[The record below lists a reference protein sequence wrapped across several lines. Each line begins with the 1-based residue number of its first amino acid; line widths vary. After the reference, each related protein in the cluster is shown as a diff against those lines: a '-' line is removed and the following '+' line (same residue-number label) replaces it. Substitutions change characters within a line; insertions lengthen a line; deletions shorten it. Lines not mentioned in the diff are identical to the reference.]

1 MGERQF
7 GSILTNFLQFW
18 THTTRPNVTKL
29 FREVVLWLGGG
40 TTCFWNERGVDA
52 EFQSWEE
59 GFWEPTGGRG
69 GLVGK
74 RGGEVSVWNPGAE
87 GRPTCPHHSK
97 NHVSSKKHTHCHFQ
111 YLVGLPTSL
120 W

>member
-1 MGERQF
+1 MGQRQF
-7 GSILTNFLQFW
+7 GSILMNFLQFW
-18 THTTRPNVTKL
+18 THTTRLNATKL

-59 GFWEPTGGRG
+59 GDWWGN
-69 GLVGK
+69 
-74 RGGEVSVWNPGAE
+74 GEERCHGSQFDT
-87 GRPTCPHHSK
+87 TCPDHSK

-111 YLVGLPTSL
+111 YFVGLPTSL

>member
-18 THTTRPNVTKL
+18 THTTRLNATKL

-59 GFWEPTGGRG
+59 GFWEPTGG
-69 GLVGK
+69 K
-74 RGGEVSVWNPGAE
+74 RAE
-87 GRPTCPHHSK
+87 HRVLSPEWLYTPIPLNNAPIDFIFGVDK
-97 NHVSSKKHTHCHFQ
+97 
-111 YLVGLPTSL
+111 L
-120 W
+120 

>member
-7 GSILTNFLQFW
+7 GSILMNFLQFW
-18 THTTRPNVTKL
+18 THTTRLNATKL

-59 GFWEPTGGRG
+59 GDWWGNGEERCHGSQFDISSRISLRG
-69 GLVGK
+69 
-74 RGGEVSVWNPGAE
+74 
-87 GRPTCPHHSK
+87 
-97 NHVSSKKHTHCHFQ
+97 
-111 YLVGLPTSL
+111 
-120 W
+120 

>member
-1 MGERQF
+1 MGQRQF

-59 GFWEPTGGRG
+59 GFWEPTG
-69 GLVGK
+69 LVGK
-74 RGGEVSVWNPGAE
+74 RGGEVSPRS
-87 GRPTCPHHSK
+87 GRAPHLPSPQQEPRVFEKAHSLSLPVLSQSSL
-97 NHVSSKKHTHCHFQ
+97 VSSKLK
-111 YLVGLPTSL
+111 
-120 W
+120 

>member
-1 MGERQF
+1 MLHIRDLRLLKMGQRQF

-59 GFWEPTGGRG
+59 GDWWGNGEERGTGGETRRRG
-69 GLVGK
+69 VTERK
-74 RGGEVSVWNPGAE
+74 GAPPALTTA
-87 GRPTCPHHSK
+87 RTTCLRKSTLT
-97 NHVSSKKHTHCHFQ
+97 VTSST
-111 YLVGLPTSL
+111 
-120 W
+120 

>member
-1 MGERQF
+1 MLHIRDLRLLKMGQRQF
-7 GSILTNFLQFW
+7 GSILMNFLQFW
-18 THTTRPNVTKL
+18 THTTRLNATKL

-74 RGGEVSVWNPGAE
+74 RGGEVSRVA
-87 GRPTCPHHSK
+87 
-97 NHVSSKKHTHCHFQ
+97 V
-111 YLVGLPTSL
+111 
-120 W
+120 